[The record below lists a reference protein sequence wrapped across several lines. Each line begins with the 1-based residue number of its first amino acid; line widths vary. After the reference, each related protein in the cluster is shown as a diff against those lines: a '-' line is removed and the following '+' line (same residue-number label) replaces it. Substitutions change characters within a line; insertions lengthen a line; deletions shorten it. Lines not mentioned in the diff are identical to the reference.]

1 MGGSTQSKANATI
14 NTTAIT
20 KIIQKNIQ
28 DCSQT
33 IAQSQQL
40 VLKDVGGDININHV
54 NMEQIGKVDISCFTN
69 QENIDRLATDI
80 KEEIKQQTTAEAN
93 AMFSGLSNCSSKV
106 NTEINQLIE
115 QSVDTTNLQDCAQ
128 TIIQKQGYDFE
139 NVSGDV
145 NISYVDM
152 KQTAEAVAQ
161 CSQFAGNLAET
172 ITKIENILNQESTAI
187 SKGPLD
193 TLFEAITSLFSNP
206 FFLIALVVVA
216 IVVFIIIIKKK
227 SGGMAGGFPS
237 NVMMTLPQ
245 QFAPQRQYAP
255 QPAPQP
261 APPAP
266 QRTRPTPPPL
276 PNIGF
281 QQQIKQGR
289 QNLRQLGPRKQD
301 GSFFG
306 KNKRIRG
313 EKRGE
318 KRGKKGWFNM
328 WIDSL

>member
-20 KIIQKNIQ
+20 TIIQKNIQ
-28 DCSQT
+28 DCSQA

-193 TLFEAITSLFSNP
+193 TLFEAVTSLFSNP

-237 NVMMTLPQ
+237 NVMMALPQQ

-266 QRTRPTPPPL
+266 QRTRPTPPPHIL
-276 PNIGF
+276 
-281 QQQIKQGR
+281 Q
-289 QNLRQLGPRKQD
+289 GPRKQD

-318 KRGKKGWFNM
+318 KRGKKGWFNK